1 VAVALGLALTY
12 GDARDLPAALLAAS
26 LFALAAGAGAYFLLR
41 GRVFR
46 ALAWALPAGVL
57 AHGVLTGLLA
67 PGLQPLML
75 SSRTT
80 EVLARARL
88 LPAQGVLPGPV
99 AVAGYAEPSL
109 VFQVGTDTG
118 LGDAE
123 DAARALASGRAA
135 VVEGRE
141 QPAFRAA
148 LARSG
153 VKPIEV
159 GRVAGL
165 NYSNGDPTALTVYA
179 PPPEVRP

>member
-1 VAVALGLALTY
+1 
-12 GDARDLPAALLAAS
+12 
-26 LFALAAGAGAYFLLR
+26 
-41 GRVFR
+41 
-46 ALAWALPAGVL
+46 
-57 AHGVLTGLLA
+57 
-67 PGLQPLML
+67 ML

-118 LGDAE
+118 LGDAA

-148 LARSG
+148 LARNG
-153 VKPIEV
+153 ITPIEV
-159 GRVAGL
+159 GRVTGL
-165 NYSNGDPTALTVYA
+165 NYSNGDATELTVYA